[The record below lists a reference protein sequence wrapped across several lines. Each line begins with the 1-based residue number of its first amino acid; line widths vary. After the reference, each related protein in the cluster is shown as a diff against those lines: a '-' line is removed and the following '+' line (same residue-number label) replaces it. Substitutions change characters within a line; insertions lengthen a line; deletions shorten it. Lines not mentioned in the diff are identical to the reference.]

1 MHGGTSGIDGL
12 FQDEHIAGSMLHR
25 AGGADGLAAGDG
37 ASDWSGRT

>member
-25 AGGADGLAAGDG
+25 AGRAEPEEHVHAQAL
-37 ASDWSGRT
+37 SI